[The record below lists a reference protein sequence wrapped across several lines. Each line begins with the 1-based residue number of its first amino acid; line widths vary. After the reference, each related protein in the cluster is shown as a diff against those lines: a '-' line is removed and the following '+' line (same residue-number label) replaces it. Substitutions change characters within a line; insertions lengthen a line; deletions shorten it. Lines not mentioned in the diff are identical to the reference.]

1 MFLDKDQLYQL
12 TKKKR
17 RVAHRFKCSDINLKL
32 RVMSSMKSASKLEKV
47 TGSLAFESALTVVA
61 ASVGTPVAA
70 LIPVL
75 GKSIAT
81 ERQKHIVEST
91 LKEMNDVLIKHAAQ
105 LETLN
110 DQQFKLVNETILSL
124 LHTTTE
130 SKTHFLKNAVEN

>member
-12 TKKKR
+12 TKKKQ

-81 ERQKHIVEST
+81 ER
-91 LKEMNDVLIKHAAQ
+91 
-105 LETLN
+105 
-110 DQQFKLVNETILSL
+110 
-124 LHTTTE
+124 
-130 SKTHFLKNAVEN
+130 